1 VALRLI
7 RAYLTADRAKEVREL
22 PGDVQVLDSWQTSV
36 SEKLTATD
44 ILVVTEKAEAVI
56 DALEKRF
63 SHVEGFRVM
72 ILPVEG
78 TVPRQEEPP
87 KEQEEEQETKK
98 PPPQRISIEELYQKM
113 AKVAR
118 FNKGYMVMV
127 SLAAVIAAIGLTKND
142 VAIVIGSMV
151 IAPLLNPNMALS
163 FSTTLADFQLMKK
176 SLLAMG
182 TGFVIALGIGIL
194 TGAALEVDP
203 AIPQIALRSDI
214 HHYYILLALATGVAG
229 AYSITTGVSEALV
242 GVMVS
247 VALLPPLVAT
257 GLLLGAGHV
266 SAAGGAVLL
275 FLVNLVS
282 INLSGIVTFL
292 IQGIRPKRWWEAKK
306 AARAVRLA
314 VILWV
319 SLLVMLA
326 LLIFIADR

>member
-7 RAYLTADRAKEVREL
+7 RAYLTADRAKEIREL
-22 PGDVQVLDSWQTSV
+22 PEDVQVLDSWQTSV
-36 SEKLTATD
+36 SEKMTVTD
-44 ILVVTEKAEAVI
+44 ILVLTEHAEALM
-56 DALEKRF
+56 DALQRRF
-63 SHVEGFRVM
+63 AHVEGFRLV

-78 TVPRQEEPP
+78 TVPRQEESQ
-87 KEQEEEQETKK
+87 KEQEEKEEAKK

-113 AKVAR
+113 AKAAR
-118 FNKGYMVMV
+118 FNRGYMVMV

-163 FSTTLADFQLMKK
+163 FSTTLADFELMKK

-182 TGFVIALGIGIL
+182 VGFVIALGIGIL
-194 TGAALEVDP
+194 TGAALDVDP
-203 AIPQIALRSDI
+203 AIPQIAMRSDI
-214 HHYYILLALATGVAG
+214 HLYYILLALATGVAG

-257 GLLLGAGHV
+257 GLLLGAGYA
-266 SAAGGAVLL
+266 SAAGGAMLL

-282 INLSGIVTFL
+282 INLSGIGTFNV
-292 IQGIRPKRWWEAKK
+292 QGIRPKRWWEAKK
-306 AARAVRLA
+306 AKRAVRLA